1 MTRNPRSDAGLAR
14 RRTGLPN
21 RAGESKCRQHG
32 FTLIELILVIVITAA
47 LAVFALP
54 QALDTTLWRLRT
66 FGDELQA
73 RHQAMLRLALQQ
85 RRPIVATITGSGVS
99 WAYGSGGALGSLPCP
114 ATESPCIA
122 ETAGRTVTFNNANSG
137 ATATSAGG
145 AMTVTVAYGSY
156 NQAYRIEADTGL
168 IYPTP

>member
-1 MTRNPRSDAGLAR
+1 MPRSAR
-14 RRTGLPN
+14 
-21 RAGESKCRQHG
+21 G

-54 QALDTTLWRLRT
+54 KVLDTTLWRLRA

-85 RRPIVATITGSGVS
+85 RRPVVETLTGSGVS
-99 WAYGSGGALGSLPCP
+99 WAYAGGTSLGDLPCP

-122 ETAGRTVTFNNANSG
+122 EGGSRSVTFNSANGGTTTTSTG
-137 ATATSAGG
+137 AAL
-145 AMTVTVAYGSY
+145 TVTVASGSY
-156 NQAYRIEADTGL
+156 SQAYRIEADTGL
-168 IYPTP
+168 IYPSP